1 MKNWGKFILAC
12 AIVLAPLG
20 LGMFIGM
27 VIHKDFY
34 MVGIISLTIC
44 LMYCLV
50 DAVITEIE
58 TKAKIKKLEAEIAH
72 LKGES
77 K

>member
-20 LGMFIGM
+20 LGMFVAM
-27 VIHKDFY
+27 LKHKDFY
-34 MVGIISLTIC
+34 IAGTIFLIIC
-44 LMYCLV
+44 LMYCLI
-50 DAVITEIE
+50 DAVISEVE
-58 TKAKIKKLEAEIAH
+58 SKAKIKKLEAEITQ
-72 LKGES
+72 LKEGN

>member
-12 AIVLAPLG
+12 VIVLAPLG
-20 LGMFIGM
+20 LGMFVAM
-27 VIHKDFY
+27 LKHKDFY
-34 MVGIISLTIC
+34 IAGTIFLIIC
-44 LMYCLV
+44 LMYCLI
-50 DAVITEIE
+50 DAVISEIE
-58 TKAKIKKLEAEIAH
+58 SKAKIKKLEAEISQ